1 MTITYSL
8 WDGMQ
13 LLGVDFKASSADEM
27 NTVVSEL
34 QKVSKNVVAHMRKVE
49 VAQWSSTQTQITSLS
64 TLTTYTLA
72 VQQQRY
78 LHGYCLALL
87 LLFGQ

>member
-1 MTITYSL
+1 MTFTYSL

-49 VAQWSSTQTQITSLS
+49 VA
-64 TLTTYTLA
+64 
-72 VQQQRY
+72 
-78 LHGYCLALL
+78 
-87 LLFGQ
+87 

>member
-8 WDGMQ
+8 WDGAQ

-27 NTVVSEL
+27 NKTVSEL

-49 VAQWSSTQTQITSLS
+49 QN
-64 TLTTYTLA
+64 
-72 VQQQRY
+72 
-78 LHGYCLALL
+78 
-87 LLFGQ
+87 